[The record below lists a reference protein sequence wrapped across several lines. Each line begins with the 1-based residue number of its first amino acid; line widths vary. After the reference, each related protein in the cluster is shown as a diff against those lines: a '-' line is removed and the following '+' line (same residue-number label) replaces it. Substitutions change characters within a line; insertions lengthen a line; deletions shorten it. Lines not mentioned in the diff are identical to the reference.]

1 MEVLEEEELRLM
13 KRQQDHY
20 SELSKGENT
29 EISRM
34 EEEERQRMT
43 VYENKKRQETKAR

>member
-1 MEVLEEEELRLM
+1 
-13 KRQQDHY
+13 
-20 SELSKGENT
+20 
-29 EISRM
+29 M